1 MANRVLCIEIGNRM
15 THVVETDFKV
25 KEPKIYKSFSFQTPD
40 NLFKE
45 ETLADVLPFKERL
58 DAGLEEHKIKTRKA
72 VFVLASSRIASRDV
86 VIPHVKENRIR
97 TLLYANSAEYFPVD
111 LEKYQLS
118 YRLLDEVEEEGEQ
131 KYKLMVLAV
140 PNEMID
146 AYKSLAKV
154 CLLTLVD
161 LDYIGNA
168 ATQLLEKNIKN
179 DLYAAVRLEEDTTMI
194 TIVRENIIEL
204 QRTFPYGIADVVQ
217 AVQKSGH
224 FGEDIDFYETL
235 EKMRK
240 ENVLSLEEE
249 EIQEDITEG
258 FRAITGNVSR
268 VMNFYSSNHAG
279 AEMENI
285 VLYGTGADICGME
298 QYLSDELSIPVSGE
312 SLREAL
318 PQEKGNTGDYYP
330 LMYLTCVGAAV
341 NPMKFRLEDEK
352 EVAEKKKEH
361 KQIHIEPKNFFGI
374 CVVVSLV
381 LLLAV
386 VPYYGYLKMGVHKLQ
401 KERSEKQYLA
411 DEYKEYNQAKTEYE
425 KIENLYQETTTTS
438 EGIGDFIDELE
449 KNMPSDILVRSITSN
464 SESVT
469 MDIRVSSKREAAK
482 VVDELSGFESI
493 SDVQVE
499 SLEETKSETNQSY
512 VDFMVVCTYVGGTA
526 DGDAQNETTMSED
539 VEALETKQQ
548 DQTAGE

>member
-118 YRLLDEVEEEGEQ
+118 YRLLDEVEEESEQ

-194 TIVRENIIEL
+194 TIVRENKIEL
-204 QRTFPYGIADVVQ
+204 QRTFPYGIADVIQ

-249 EIQEDITEG
+249 EIREDITEG

>member
-118 YRLLDEVEEEGEQ
+118 YRLLEEVEEEGEQ

-194 TIVRENIIEL
+194 TIVRENKIEL
-204 QRTFPYGIADVVQ
+204 QRTFPYGIADVIQ

-482 VVDELSGFESI
+482 VVDELSDFESI

-548 DQTAGE
+548 NQTAGE

>member
-25 KEPKIYKSFSFQTPD
+25 KEPKIYKSFSFRTPD

-194 TIVRENIIEL
+194 TIVRENKIEL

-224 FGEDIDFYETL
+224 FGKDIDFYETL

-512 VDFMVVCTYVGGTA
+512 VDFMVICTYVGGTA

>member
-118 YRLLDEVEEEGEQ
+118 YRLLDEVEEESEQ

-194 TIVRENIIEL
+194 TIVRENKIEL
-204 QRTFPYGIADVVQ
+204 QRTFPYGIADVIQ

-401 KERSEKQYLA
+401 KERSEIQYLA

>member
-161 LDYIGNA
+161 LDYIGNV

-194 TIVRENIIEL
+194 TIVRENKIEL

>member
-194 TIVRENIIEL
+194 TIVRENKIEL

-240 ENVLSLEEE
+240 ENVLSLEEA

>member
-194 TIVRENIIEL
+194 TIVRENKIEL
-204 QRTFPYGIADVVQ
+204 QRTFPYGIADVIQ

-386 VPYYGYLKMGVHKLQ
+386 VPYYGYLKMSVHKLQ

-482 VVDELSGFESI
+482 VVDELSDFESI

>member
-194 TIVRENIIEL
+194 TIVRENKIEL

-361 KQIHIEPKNFFGI
+361 KQIHIEPKQFFGI

-386 VPYYGYLKMGVHKLQ
+386 IPYYGYLKMGVHKLQ

-499 SLEETKSETNQSY
+499 SLEETVSESNQSY
-512 VDFMVVCTYVGGTA
+512 VDFMVICTYVGGTA
-526 DGDAQNETTMSED
+526 DSETQNETTMNED
-539 VEALETKQQ
+539 VESLETKQQ
-548 DQTAGE
+548 DQTAGK

>member
-194 TIVRENIIEL
+194 TIVRENKIEL

-224 FGEDIDFYETL
+224 FGEEIDFYETL

>member
-1 MANRVLCIEIGNRM
+1 MANRVLCGNRM

-194 TIVRENIIEL
+194 TIVRENKIEL
-204 QRTFPYGIADVVQ
+204 QRTFPYGIADVIQ

>member
-194 TIVRENIIEL
+194 TIVRENKIEL

-526 DGDAQNETTMSED
+526 DGDAQNETTMSEA

>member
-118 YRLLDEVEEEGEQ
+118 YRLLDEVEEESEQ

-194 TIVRENIIEL
+194 TIVRENKIEL
-204 QRTFPYGIADVVQ
+204 QRTFPYGIADVIQ

-449 KNMPSDILVRSITSN
+449 KNVPSDILVRSITSN

>member
-1 MANRVLCIEIGNRM
+1 MANRVLCIEFGNRM

-194 TIVRENIIEL
+194 TIVRENKIEL

>member
-194 TIVRENIIEL
+194 TIVRENKIEL

-285 VLYGTGADICGME
+285 VLYGTGADICGIE

>member
-45 ETLADVLPFKERL
+45 ETLADVLPFKERM

-194 TIVRENIIEL
+194 TIVRENKIEL
-204 QRTFPYGIADVVQ
+204 QRTFPYGIADVIQ

-240 ENVLSLEEE
+240 ENVLTLEEE
-249 EIQEDITEG
+249 EIREDITEG

-279 AEMENI
+279 AEMENV
-285 VLYGTGADICGME
+285 VLYGIGADICGME
-298 QYLSDELSIPVSGE
+298 QYLSEELSLPVSGE
-312 SLREAL
+312 QLREAF

-361 KQIHIEPKNFFGI
+361 KQIHIEPKQFFGI

-386 VPYYGYLKMGVHKLQ
+386 IPYYGYLKMGVHKLQ

-512 VDFMVVCTYVGGTA
+512 VDFMVICTYVGGTA

-548 DQTAGE
+548 DQTAGK

>member
-194 TIVRENIIEL
+194 TIVRENKIEL
-204 QRTFPYGIADVVQ
+204 QRTFPYGIADVIQ

-240 ENVLSLEEE
+240 ENVLTLEEE
-249 EIQEDITEG
+249 EIREDITEG

>member
-194 TIVRENIIEL
+194 TIVRENKIEL

-330 LMYLTCVGAAV
+330 LMYLTCVGATV

>member
-97 TLLYANSAEYFPVD
+97 TLLYANSAEYFAVD

-194 TIVRENIIEL
+194 TIVRENKIEL
-204 QRTFPYGIADVVQ
+204 QRTFPYGIADVIQ

>member
-1 MANRVLCIEIGNRM
+1 M

-118 YRLLDEVEEEGEQ
+118 YRLLDEVEEESEQ

-194 TIVRENIIEL
+194 TIVRENKIEL
-204 QRTFPYGIADVVQ
+204 QRTFPYGIADVIQ

-240 ENVLSLEEE
+240 ENVLTLEEE
-249 EIQEDITEG
+249 EIREDITEG

-499 SLEETKSETNQSY
+499 SLEETVSESNQSY

-548 DQTAGE
+548 DQTAGK

>member
-118 YRLLDEVEEEGEQ
+118 YRLLDEVEEESEQ

-194 TIVRENIIEL
+194 TIVRENKIEL
-204 QRTFPYGIADVVQ
+204 QRTFPYGIADVIQ

-386 VPYYGYLKMGVHKLQ
+386 IPYYGYLKMGVHKLQ

>member
-179 DLYAAVRLEEDTTMI
+179 DLYAAVRLEEDITMI
-194 TIVRENIIEL
+194 TIVRENKIEL
-204 QRTFPYGIADVVQ
+204 QRTFPYGIADVIQ

>member
-1 MANRVLCIEIGNRM
+1 
-15 THVVETDFKV
+15 
-25 KEPKIYKSFSFQTPD
+25 
-40 NLFKE
+40 
-45 ETLADVLPFKERL
+45 
-58 DAGLEEHKIKTRKA
+58 
-72 VFVLASSRIASRDV
+72 
-86 VIPHVKENRIR
+86 
-97 TLLYANSAEYFPVD
+97 
-111 LEKYQLS
+111 
-118 YRLLDEVEEEGEQ
+118 
-131 KYKLMVLAV
+131 
-140 PNEMID
+140 
-146 AYKSLAKV
+146 
-154 CLLTLVD
+154 
-161 LDYIGNA
+161 
-168 ATQLLEKNIKN
+168 
-179 DLYAAVRLEEDTTMI
+179 
-194 TIVRENIIEL
+194 
-204 QRTFPYGIADVVQ
+204 
-217 AVQKSGH
+217 
-224 FGEDIDFYETL
+224 
-235 EKMRK
+235 
-240 ENVLSLEEE
+240 
-249 EIQEDITEG
+249 
-258 FRAITGNVSR
+258 
-268 VMNFYSSNHAG
+268 
-279 AEMENI
+279 
-285 VLYGTGADICGME
+285 ME

-482 VVDELSGFESI
+482 VVDELSDFESI

-526 DGDAQNETTMSED
+526 DGDAQ
-539 VEALETKQQ
+539 K
-548 DQTAGE
+548 

>member
-25 KEPKIYKSFSFQTPD
+25 KETKIYKSFSFQTPD

-194 TIVRENIIEL
+194 TIVRENKIEL
-204 QRTFPYGIADVVQ
+204 QRTFPYGIADVIQ

-482 VVDELSGFESI
+482 VVDELSDFESI

>member
-118 YRLLDEVEEEGEQ
+118 YRLVDEVEEESEQ

-194 TIVRENIIEL
+194 TIVRENKIEL
-204 QRTFPYGIADVVQ
+204 QRTFPYGIADVIQ

>member
-194 TIVRENIIEL
+194 TIVRENKIEL

-285 VLYGTGADICGME
+285 VLYGIGADICGME

>member
-194 TIVRENIIEL
+194 TIVRENKIEL
-204 QRTFPYGIADVVQ
+204 QRTFPYGIADVIQ

-240 ENVLSLEEE
+240 ENVLTLEEE
-249 EIQEDITEG
+249 EIREDITEG

-312 SLREAL
+312 PLREAL

>member
-1 MANRVLCIEIGNRM
+1 M

-194 TIVRENIIEL
+194 TIVRENKIEL
-204 QRTFPYGIADVVQ
+204 QRTFPYGIADVIQ

>member
-58 DAGLEEHKIKTRKA
+58 DAGLEEHKIKTRRA

-194 TIVRENIIEL
+194 TIVRENKIEL

-312 SLREAL
+312 PLREAL

-361 KQIHIEPKNFFGI
+361 KQIHIEPKQFFGI

-386 VPYYGYLKMGVHKLQ
+386 IPYYGYLKMGVHKLQ

-499 SLEETKSETNQSY
+499 SLEETVSESNQSY
-512 VDFMVVCTYVGGTA
+512 VDFMVICTYVGGTA
-526 DGDAQNETTMSED
+526 DSETQNETTMNED
-539 VEALETKQQ
+539 VESLETKQQ
-548 DQTAGE
+548 AQTAGK

>member
-194 TIVRENIIEL
+194 TIVRENKIEL

-352 EVAEKKKEH
+352 KVAEKKKEH

-482 VVDELSGFESI
+482 VVDELSDFESI

>member
-1 MANRVLCIEIGNRM
+1 MANRVLCIVIGYRM

-194 TIVRENIIEL
+194 TIVRENKIEL
-204 QRTFPYGIADVVQ
+204 QRTFPYGIADVIQ

>member
-25 KEPKIYKSFSFQTPD
+25 KEPKIYKSFSFRTPD
-40 NLFKE
+40 NLFHE
-45 ETLADVLPFKERL
+45 ETLADVLPFKECL

-194 TIVRENIIEL
+194 TIVRENKIEL

-249 EIQEDITEG
+249 EIQKDITEG

>member
-194 TIVRENIIEL
+194 TIVRENKIEL
-204 QRTFPYGIADVVQ
+204 QRTFPYGIADVIQ

-249 EIQEDITEG
+249 EIQEDITED

>member
-194 TIVRENIIEL
+194 TIVRENKIEL

-482 VVDELSGFESI
+482 VVDELSDFESI

>member
-194 TIVRENIIEL
+194 TIVRENKIEL

-217 AVQKSGH
+217 AVQKSRH

>member
-194 TIVRENIIEL
+194 TIVRENKIEL

-539 VEALETKQQ
+539 VETLETKQQ